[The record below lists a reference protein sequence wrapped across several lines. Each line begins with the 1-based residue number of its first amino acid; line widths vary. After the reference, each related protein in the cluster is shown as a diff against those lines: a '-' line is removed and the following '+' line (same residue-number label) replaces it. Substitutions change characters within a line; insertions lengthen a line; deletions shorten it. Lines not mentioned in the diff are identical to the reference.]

1 MSSKKKTLKAVPANT
16 DWTNQIQNLQ
26 QDAVDLSSTDDL
38 DASHD
43 IDDTMHDDLEIIL
56 REEVQIWLSE
66 YGAKLFSLG
75 QDRWNAKQEKKNRK
89 SSETLPTHS
98 TPNKKR
104 KVL

>member
-1 MSSKKKTLKAVPANT
+1 MSKPKKVKAFSGPPFLVEEKI
-16 DWTNQIQNLQ
+16 D
-26 QDAVDLSSTDDL
+26 VDLSSTDDL

-43 IDDTMHDDLEIIL
+43 IDDSMHDDLEIIL

-75 QDRWNAKQEKKNRK
+75 QDRWNAKQEKKQRK
-89 SSETLPTHS
+89 SSETSPTHF

-104 KVL
+104 KIL

>member
-1 MSSKKKTLKAVPANT
+1 MSKPKKPVKALSAHPPLEEKI
-16 DWTNQIQNLQ
+16 D
-26 QDAVDLSSTDDL
+26 VDLSSTDDL

-89 SSETLPTHS
+89 SSETSPTHF

-104 KVL
+104 KIL